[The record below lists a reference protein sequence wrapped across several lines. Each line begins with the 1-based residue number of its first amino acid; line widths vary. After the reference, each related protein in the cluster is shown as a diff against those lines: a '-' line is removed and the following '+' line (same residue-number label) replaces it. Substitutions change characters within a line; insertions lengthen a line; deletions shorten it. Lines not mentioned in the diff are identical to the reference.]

1 MELLQSTNNLPKS
14 RFEGYERM
22 VPAFSQR
29 KTQPKI
35 SHNDS
40 LNYQFVVFDTETI
53 SLGKQA
59 QICQLA
65 AMTKDGKTY
74 NEYVLPTCNISS
86 YASCANKLTVKTV
99 NDERTLLKENVPVH
113 SVPLSECLQS
123 FTTFLSSSTHCHTVL
138 IGHNS
143 SVFNTLT
150 LLRCAGNSYK
160 ETLLSKN
167 VFFPDSPP
175 LVKTIAKG
183 GNALLNP
190 DGKPCKSNLPSV
202 YQVVCH
208 EDFNAHDALEDV
220 CALHGVLFQC
230 PLQLTSAD
238 IVNNSNVKSTSF
250 AFKDMEFLDRR
261 HKRMQTFKDKLLV
274 KQNIIQKIAEG
285 GLFYDDLKDLY
296 NNGGKEALNAILSN
310 SPTTPRQSVL
320 RGKKHPD
327 TLHKIIQHFEGK

>member
-1 MELLQSTNNLPKS
+1 MNIEPGDHCIAYNKAIDLKYSNDKKRKSSISFKKRRSQLHRNKLNSKSRSEAREGTTYETNVGLNLDSNSTVELLKSTNNLPKS
-14 RFEGYERM
+14 TFEEYERM
-22 VPAFSQR
+22 VPAFLQR

-40 LNYQFVVFDTETI
+40 LNYQFVVFDTETT

-86 YASCANKLTVKTV
+86 YASRVNKLTVKTV
-99 NDERTLLKENVPVH
+99 NGERTLLKENVPVH

-143 SVFNTLT
+143 SVFDTPT
-150 LLRCAGNSYK
+150 LLRCAGNSNK
-160 ETLLSKN
+160 ETLSSKN
-167 VFFPDSPP
+167 VFFADSLP
-175 LVKTIAKG
+175 LIKTLAKG

-202 YQVVCH
+202 YQAVFH
-208 EDFNAHDALEDV
+208 EDFNTHDALEDV
-220 CALHGVLFQC
+220 RALHRVLFQS
-230 PLQLTSAD
+230 PLQL
-238 IVNNSNVKSTSF
+238 KPGF
-250 AFKDMEFLDRR
+250 
-261 HKRMQTFKDKLLV
+261 H
-274 KQNIIQKIAEG
+274 
-285 GLFYDDLKDLY
+285 
-296 NNGGKEALNAILSN
+296 
-310 SPTTPRQSVL
+310 
-320 RGKKHPD
+320 
-327 TLHKIIQHFEGK
+327 